1 MTDFFHPTTQILNEL
16 QEIVNLAE
24 ELAPPPSSQ
33 PISEKIRGQL
43 IPSLYEAR
51 TYIELG
57 YYESPTVD
65 ISIKKSMLIAS
76 DLRDQ
81 DFKYA
86 PLFSKLNILK
96 ELTTLISKPKI
107 TGE

>member
-1 MTDFFHPTTQILNEL
+1 MVQYCDTYWCVFCHFLL
-16 QEIVNLAE
+16 K
-24 ELAPPPSSQ
+24 
-33 PISEKIRGQL
+33 ISEKIRGQL

-81 DFKYA
+81 NSKYA

-96 ELTTLISKPKI
+96 ELKI
-107 TGE
+107 

>member
-1 MTDFFHPTTQILNEL
+1 MTHFFQPASQILNEL
-16 QEIVNLAE
+16 QETVNLAE

-81 DFKYA
+81 NSKYA

-96 ELTTLISKPKI
+96 ELTTLISKPK
-107 TGE
+107 TNGE

>member
-1 MTDFFHPTTQILNEL
+1 MTHFFQPASQILDEL
-16 QEIVNLAE
+16 QETVNLAE

-51 TYIELG
+51 TYFELG
-57 YYESPTVD
+57 YYESPTVG

-81 DFKYA
+81 NSKYA

-96 ELTTLISKPKI
+96 ELTTLISKPKT
-107 TGE
+107 TGD

>member
-1 MTDFFHPTTQILNEL
+1 MTHFFQPASQILIEL
-16 QEIVNLAE
+16 QETVNLAE

-57 YYESPTVD
+57 YYESPTVN

-81 DFKYA
+81 NSKYA

-96 ELTTLISKPKI
+96 ELTTLMSKPKT

>member
-1 MTDFFHPTTQILNEL
+1 MTHFFHPTTQILNEL
-16 QEIVNLAE
+16 QETVNLAE
-24 ELAPPPSSQ
+24 ELAHPPSSQ

-65 ISIKKSMLIAS
+65 ISIKKSMVIAS

-81 DFKYA
+81 NSKYA
-86 PLFSKLNILK
+86 PLFSNLNILK
-96 ELTTLISKPKI
+96 
-107 TGE
+107 

>member
-1 MTDFFHPTTQILNEL
+1 MTHFFQPASQILNEL
-16 QEIVNLAE
+16 QETVNLAE

-81 DFKYA
+81 NSKYA

-96 ELTTLISKPKI
+96 ELTTLISKPKPN
-107 TGE
+107 GE

>member
-1 MTDFFHPTTQILNEL
+1 MTHFFQPASQILNEL
-16 QEIVNLAE
+16 QETVNLAE

-81 DFKYA
+81 NSKYA

-96 ELTTLISKPKI
+96 ELTTLMSKPKT

>member
-1 MTDFFHPTTQILNEL
+1 MTHFFQPASQILNEL
-16 QEIVNLAE
+16 QETVNLAE

-65 ISIKKSMLIAS
+65 ISIKKSMVIAS

-81 DFKYA
+81 NSKYA

-96 ELTTLISKPKI
+96 ELTTLMSKPKT